1 VTVKK
6 PGIAGTVKSLVRP
19 ERKDFHAVDDIS
31 FQIAEGEFTAF
42 LGPNGA
48 GKTTTIKILTGILNL
63 TSGDVSVLG
72 HDPFKRDNELRR
84 SIALVMGNKQQLWW
98 DLPAWESFVVLKE
111 LYGVDEQSFKK
122 RIDALVPALSIEDK
136 LHTQVRKMSLG
147 ERMKC
152 ELVAA
157 LLHSPRVVF
166 LDEPT
171 IGLDVVSQQRIR
183 AFLKDYQ
190 KETGCTVVLTSHY
203 MQDVAELCRR
213 VLLIDKGHLVYDGQI
228 EDLAKAHA
236 SEKRLRL
243 TFTEPI
249 EEVEIAAFGDIV
261 EFSGSNTVLT
271 MPKADSAQKI
281 GQILQN
287 LPVLDITVEEPSV
300 EEIISELMSGTGPP
314 VSRET

>member
-1 VTVKK
+1 
-6 PGIAGTVKSLVRP
+6 
-19 ERKDFHAVDDIS
+19 
-31 FQIAEGEFTAF
+31 
-42 LGPNGA
+42 
-48 GKTTTIKILTGILNL
+48 
-63 TSGDVSVLG
+63 
-72 HDPFKRDNELRR
+72 
-84 SIALVMGNKQQLWW
+84 MGNKQQLWW
-98 DLPAWESFVVLKE
+98 DLPAWESFIVLKE
-111 LYGVDEQSFKK
+111 LYGVSEAGFKK
-122 RIDALVPALSIEDK
+122 RIDALVPALSLEDK

-183 AFLKDYQ
+183 SFLRDYQ
-190 KETGCTVVLTSHY
+190 KETDCTVVLTSHY

-213 VLLIDKGHLVYDGQI
+213 VLLIDKGRMVYDGLI

-243 TFTEPI
+243 TFTDQIDETDVTP
-249 EEVEIAAFGDIV
+249 FGSV
-261 EFSGSNTVLT
+261 VSFSGSDVVLT

-281 GQILQN
+281 GQILQS

-300 EEIISELMSGTGPP
+300 EEIISELMSGSGLP